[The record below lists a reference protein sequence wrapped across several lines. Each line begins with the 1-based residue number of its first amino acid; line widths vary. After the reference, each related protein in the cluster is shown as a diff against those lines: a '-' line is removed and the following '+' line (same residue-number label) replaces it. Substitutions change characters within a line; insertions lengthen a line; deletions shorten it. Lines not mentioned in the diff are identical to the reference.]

1 MDTKTTEKTAASK
14 TDEVAEGTSAEA
26 AGTTRAAGTAEAAG
40 TVPGTGT
47 AEAAPGAGTAEAAPD
62 AGTAVDAG
70 TTPDAVA
77 AEDTAA
83 DLLDEADDAEPDEL
97 DEAASPEGTGIGA
110 AAAAVV
116 SAALSA
122 VALTGTWT
130 GKVVAERE
138 TLIGQIKTSAGGTPA
153 QQINEIYGDAWH
165 STALVNGVFAL
176 LAVIVGVLVLT
187 LPRRPLW
194 VRAVAVAGAVLGG
207 LGLLLSVGTYFDLF
221 LSLPTTGS

>member
-14 TDEVAEGTSAEA
+14 TDEVAEGTSTEAAGAAEA
-26 AGTTRAAGTAEAAG
+26 AAEA
-40 TVPGTGT
+40 
-47 AEAAPGAGTAEAAPD
+47 GA
-62 AGTAVDAG
+62 
-70 TTPDAVA
+70 TPAAVA
-77 AEDTAA
+77 AETVAAAGSTAA
-83 DLLDEADDAEPDEL
+83 PAAEDDATDLLDEQDEQAEQDEQDEQDDVAPDEL
-97 DEAASPEGTGIGA
+97 EAASSPEGTGIGA
-110 AAAAVV
+110 GAAAIV

-138 TLIGQIKTSAGGTPA
+138 TLIGQIKTSAGGSPA

-176 LAVIVGVLVLT
+176 LALVVAVLVLT
-187 LPRRPLW
+187 LPRRPAW

>member
-1 MDTKTTEKTAASK
+1 MDTKTTEKTATSK
-14 TDEVAEGTSAEA
+14 TDEVAAGTSAEA
-26 AGTTRAAGTAEAAG
+26 AEAAG
-40 TVPGTGT
+40 TTQ
-47 AEAAPGAGTAEAAPD
+47 D
-62 AGTAVDAG
+62 AGTAAEAG
-70 TTPDAVA
+70 TV
-77 AEDTAA
+77 EDTAA
-83 DLLDEADDAEPDEL
+83 ELLDAPDDEL
-97 DEAASPEGTGIGA
+97 DGGLDGELDGEEALSPEATGIGA

>member
-1 MDTKTTEKTAASK
+1 MDTKTTEKTETETAETAETEK
-14 TDEVAEGTSAEA
+14 TDGAAEVSAAEPAE
-26 AGTTRAAGTAEAAG
+26 
-40 TVPGTGT
+40 
-47 AEAAPGAGTAEAAPD
+47 
-62 AGTAVDAG
+62 TAVDSVD
-70 TTPDAVA
+70 DAV
-77 AEDTAA
+77 E
-83 DLLDEADDAEPDEL
+83 LLDEQADAEDDDEQD
-97 DEAASPEGTGIGA
+97 DEAASPEATGIGA
-110 AAAAVV
+110 GAAAVV

-138 TLIGQIKTSAGGTPA
+138 TLIGQIKTSGGGTPA

-176 LAVIVGVLVLT
+176 LALIVAVLVLT
-187 LPRRPLW
+187 LPRRPAW

>member
-1 MDTKTTEKTAASK
+1 MDTKTTEKTATSK
-14 TDEVAEGTSAEA
+14 TDEVAAGTSAETA
-26 AGTTRAAGTAEAAG
+26 ETTPDTETAGTAETTPDTETAA
-40 TVPGTGT
+40 
-47 AEAAPGAGTAEAAPD
+47 D
-62 AGTAVDAG
+62 TAVD
-70 TTPDAVA
+70 P
-77 AEDTAA
+77 
-83 DLLDEADDAEPDEL
+83 LDEPGEDEL
-97 DEAASPEGTGIGA
+97 DGEEVSSPEATGIGA

-176 LAVIVGVLVLT
+176 LALIVGVLVLT
-187 LPRRPLW
+187 LPRRPVW

>member
-1 MDTKTTEKTAASK
+1 MDTKTTEKTETETAETEK
-14 TDEVAEGTSAEA
+14 TDDAAEVSAAEPAE
-26 AGTTRAAGTAEAAG
+26 
-40 TVPGTGT
+40 
-47 AEAAPGAGTAEAAPD
+47 
-62 AGTAVDAG
+62 TAVDSVD
-70 TTPDAVA
+70 DAV
-77 AEDTAA
+77 E
-83 DLLDEADDAEPDEL
+83 LLDEQADAEDDDEQD
-97 DEAASPEGTGIGA
+97 DEAASPEATGIGA
-110 AAAAVV
+110 GAAAVV

-138 TLIGQIKTSAGGTPA
+138 TLIGQIKTSGGGTPA

-176 LAVIVGVLVLT
+176 LALIVAVLVLT
-187 LPRRPLW
+187 LPRRPAW